1 MSAIDIGSSRTT
13 AAPASRGVFATM
25 WTVLRKELRDI
36 IRDRRTL
43 LLAVFLAPV
52 LLPLV
57 LLGMFT
63 LMENR
68 NETQTESALEVPM
81 IGAEHAPNLVAFLAS
96 QGIEV
101 AEMPADLEAA
111 VRQQD
116 VDVALAI
123 DQDFAEEWAAGRPAG
138 VELIHD
144 STQRNAEVP
153 VRRLRTALAA
163 YGQQVGAL
171 RLYARGID
179 ASITRPIAVGSR
191 DLATPEAKGGAV
203 LSVMLPYVLI
213 MLSFVGGMALILDAT
228 AGERE
233 RQSLEPLLATPAS
246 RGALVSGKMAA
257 AGVLGL
263 FTVLLVLLSLK
274 LSAQLSTGIGE
285 MLDVRLSSIGSLLLI
300 LVPMVLIGNALL
312 TLLAASAKS
321 LKEAQSHMSWLVFL
335 PMLPSMVLMA
345 VPIKTQLWQ
354 FAVPFLAQNQLILK
368 VIRGEPI
375 SAGVWAVYLCAGLGL
390 AALLWY
396 AAVRLYNQEKLAI
409 AG

>member
-1 MSAIDIGSSRTT
+1 MNAINIDPG
-13 AAPASRGVFATM
+13 ASRPARTSERIFATV

-43 LLAVFLAPV
+43 LLTVFLAPV
-52 LLPLV
+52 LLPLL
-57 LLGMFT
+57 LLGLFT
-63 LMENR
+63 LMESR
-68 NETQTESALEVPM
+68 NETQSEAALAVPV
-81 IGAEHAPNLVAFLAS
+81 IGAEHAPNLLAFLAS

-101 AEMPADLEAA
+101 ADVPDDIDAA
-111 VRQQD
+111 VRRQD
-116 VDVALAI
+116 IDVALAI
-123 DQDFAEEWAAGRPAG
+123 DEDFADDWAAGRPAG

-153 VRRLRTALAA
+153 VRRLRTALAS

-179 ASITRPIAVGSR
+179 ASITHPIALGSR
-191 DLATPEAKGGAV
+191 DLATPEAKGGVV
-203 LSVMLPYVLI
+203 LSMMLPYFLI
-213 MLSFVGGMALILDAT
+213 ILSFIGGMALILDAT

-257 AGVLGL
+257 AAVLSL
-263 FTVLLVLLSLK
+263 FSVLLVLLSLK
-274 LSAQLSTGIGE
+274 LSSQLATGLGE
-285 MLDVRLSSIGSLLLI
+285 MLDVRLASIGKLLLI

-368 VIRGEPI
+368 VVRGESI
-375 SAGVWAVYLCAGLGL
+375 GVDIWSVYLLAGLGL

-396 AAVRLYNQEKLAI
+396 AAVHLYSQEKLAI
-409 AG
+409 AS